1 MRTIRWI
8 FVVLLSVG
16 CSSLLPA
23 QKEKRQVLSE
33 SQVEAIREAGI
44 YPNDRLNLYIKFV
57 DERAETIKSM
67 SNRSKSAARAKK
79 LDDALLDLTEL
90 MDELDD
96 NLDQYTERKADVREA
111 LRKLNVAAPRWA
123 QTLNALAGEPT
134 FDESRKEAI
143 ESCED
148 LTGDAKRLLTEQT
161 DYFNLHKDER
171 GQERAE
177 PPQ

>member
-1 MRTIRWI
+1 MHTSRWF
-8 FVVLLSVG
+8 FVVLVSVG
-16 CSSLLPA
+16 CCSLLPA
-23 QKEKRQVLSE
+23 QKQKRQVLSD

-44 YPNDRLNLYIKFV
+44 YPNDRINLYTKFV
-57 DERAETIKSM
+57 GERADTIKSL
-67 SNRSKSAARAKK
+67 SNRAKSAGRAKK
-79 LDDALLDLTEL
+79 LDDELLDLTEL

-111 LRKLNVAAPRWA
+111 LKKLNEAVPHWA
-123 QTLNALAGEPT
+123 QILNALAGEPT

-161 DYFNLHKDER
+161 DYFNQHKDER
-171 GQERAE
+171 GQQRAE